1 MELIAEWCEKN
12 ELILNTTAGK
22 TESMLFGT
30 AKNLRQQSQTLNV
43 TYRDQLIRSVTTYKY
58 LGVEISHS
66 LNMTTNFDNTYKK
79 ACGRLRLLRKIRPF
93 LNVKAAK
100 AIYQGM
106 VLPILTYCGLLN
118 LKLSRTQED
127 KLLSV
132 HHRAL
137 DIIKSNPNHEL
148 GIKPPNIYNQIR
160 ACQLVR
166 KYLDGNVC
174 SNFMSYFE
182 THIHNTMTRN
192 NGYKVIL
199 PKIRLEYSRGAF
211 YYMGAKLYNSLP
223 LDTRKTAD
231 FNDFDKLLKE
241 NF

>member
-1 MELIAEWCEKN
+1 MTFCGGAWRARDIACGNSISSCEACGFRILSPTRSSRVPLARAPRTAAERQSAGDKAASCLKHSNVTIYADDTVIYVAGKDISIIEIRLSSDMELIAEWCEKN

-127 KLLSV
+127 KLLSI

-137 DIIKSNPNHEL
+137 DI
-148 GIKPPNIYNQIR
+148 
-160 ACQLVR
+160 
-166 KYLDGNVC
+166 
-174 SNFMSYFE
+174 
-182 THIHNTMTRN
+182 
-192 NGYKVIL
+192 
-199 PKIRLEYSRGAF
+199 
-211 YYMGAKLYNSLP
+211 
-223 LDTRKTAD
+223 
-231 FNDFDKLLKE
+231 
-241 NF
+241 